1 MGRNKMMDK
10 NKIRNSLAL
19 AVQWLIRT
27 IDENGRF
34 TYCYDSDNP
43 SKKINDYNI
52 LRHAGC
58 CYALWQYHDSFE
70 GIISY
75 YPFIEVVRRYA
86 SKATDYLINNNLFE
100 TKDGHSVIV
109 ENNSIKTGGIGLS
122 ILALLNSAYDYH
134 QSESHLLIDYILSIQ
149 NKDGS
154 LKFHKK
160 VKDKI
165 SNFQSDFYD
174 GEVALGLLTFA
185 KNDLMLMPTE
195 SKKIENAAIK
205 LINYKYRQSKKNGWT
220 RDHWT
225 VQAIELLDK
234 PTRAQLDFAEQCI
247 NKIIYD
253 PYDLY
258 KYDVFGSI
266 GCRIEALFSYANIL
280 EKRIKLQTNKAL
292 QKTWIEERKNIIEHA
307 HRFIEVSS
315 KGQIQYGLS
324 MGAWVQ
330 NLNSPLVRIDFA
342 QHNIS
347 GLIKALQIKE

>member
-58 CYALWQYHDSFE
+58 CYALWQYHNLNE
-70 GIISY
+70 GIIN
-75 YPFIEVVRRYA
+75 PFIEVVKRYA
-86 SKATDYLINNNLFE
+86 EKATDYLINNNLFE

-122 ILALLNSAYDYH
+122 ILALLNSGRMQQLTDA
-134 QSESHLLIDYILSIQ
+134 SKLVDYILSIQ
-149 NKDGS
+149 NKNGS

-165 SNFQSDFYD
+165 LNFQSDFYD
-174 GEVALGLLTFA
+174 GEVALGLLTYA
-185 KNDLMLMPTE
+185 KNSLILTALFK
-195 SKKIENAAIK
+195 KKIESAAIK
-205 LINYKYRQSKKNGWT
+205 LINYKYKQSKKNGWT
-220 RDHWT
+220 RDHWM

-234 PTRAQLDFAEQCI
+234 PTKAQLDFAEQCI

-258 KYDVFGSI
+258 KYDVFGSL

-280 EKRIKLQTNKAL
+280 QKQIGLEKKIDKRRDQLA
-292 QKTWIEERKNIIEHA
+292 EERQNIIEHA

-324 MGAWVQ
+324 MGAWRQ
-330 NLNSPLVRIDFA
+330 NLDSSLVRIDFA

>member
-1 MGRNKMMDK
+1 MINRDDIK
-10 NKIRNSLAL
+10 NRLAL
-19 AVQWLIRT
+19 AINWLIRT

-34 TYCYDSDNP
+34 NYCYDSVTN
-43 SKKINDYNI
+43 KKVDDYNI

-58 CYALWQYHDSFE
+58 CYALWQYHNLNE
-70 GIISY
+70 GIIN
-75 YPFIEVVRRYA
+75 PFIEVVRRYA
-86 SKATDYLINNNLFE
+86 LKATDYLINTNLFE
-100 TKDGHSVIV
+100 TEEGHSVIV

-122 ILALLNSAYDYH
+122 ILALLHSAFNFHRD
-134 QSESHLLIDYILSIQ
+134 EAHLLVDYILSIQ
-149 NKDGS
+149 NKNGS

-160 VKDKI
+160 IKDKI
-165 SNFQSDFYD
+165 SNFKSDFYD
-174 GEVALGLLTFA
+174 GEVALGLLTYI
-185 KNDLMLMPTE
+185 KNSHILTVVLK
-195 SKKIENAAIK
+195 KKIENAAIK
-205 LINYKYRQSKKNGWT
+205 LINYKYLQSKKTGWT
-220 RDHWT
+220 RDHWM

-234 PTRAQLDFAEQCI
+234 PTKDQLNFAEQCI
-247 NKIIYD
+247 IKIIYD

>member
-1 MGRNKMMDK
+1 MLSKDEIK
-10 NKIRNSLAL
+10 NKLAL

-34 TYCYDSDNP
+34 NYCYDSTDP

-58 CYALWQYHDSFE
+58 CYALWQYHNLNE
-70 GIISY
+70 GIIN
-75 YPFIEVVRRYA
+75 PFIEVVRRYA
-86 SKATDYLINNNLFE
+86 EKTTDYLINNNLFT
-100 TKDGHSVIV
+100 TKEKHLVIV

-122 ILALLNSAYDYH
+122 ILALLTSDNCYYQGKASF
-134 QSESHLLIDYILSIQ
+134 LVDYILSIQ

-185 KNDLMLMPTE
+185 KNSLILTALFK
-195 SKKIENAAIK
+195 KKIESAAIK
-205 LINYKYRQSKKNGWT
+205 LINYKYKQSKKNGWT
-220 RDHWT
+220 RDHWM

-234 PTRAQLDFAEQCI
+234 PTKAQLDFAEQCI

-258 KYDVFGSI
+258 KYDVFGSL

-307 HRFIEVSS
+307 HRFIEVSG